1 VVSWLVV
8 LVLTVGVSLLFW
20 SAVGLLRFL
29 DENVGRGPREGE
41 RGEVP
46 GAAHV
51 AALIAAHNEELVI
64 EKSLSSVTAL
74 LPPSQVF
81 VVSDGSSDATAEKAR
96 AAGVHVLEL
105 SSNRGKGGALAAA
118 VEHFGLCRHYQ
129 IVLLL
134 DADTLL
140 SPDYLDT
147 GLPLFADPEVA
158 AVAGRPQTIWQPRK
172 MSRTAQFI
180 AAYRAMVFLRA
191 MEFTRY
197 GQAWRHAN
205 AVVVVPGFA
214 SMYRASALAQIEIN
228 APGLVVEDL
237 NMTFEVHHKR
247 LGRIAFHPAA
257 AVGYTQDPYTMGDY
271 VRQVSRWSLVLWQ
284 TVRRHGFL
292 HRGLFWAGLTVYIAE
307 VITSSIVAILFPFG
321 LALHA
326 AAELSGD
333 RFAVPAGVLGELFHV
348 VSIQNFLIAVLLPQ
362 YVFTMLVSALH
373 RRPRYLLFGLG
384 FPVMWIIDS
393 VVHLATLPR
402 AWTDRSTGAWTSPAR
417 RSLSATDS
425 ADRTKEMV

>member
-1 VVSWLVV
+1 VSWLVAVV
-8 LVLTVGVSLLFW
+8 LVVGVSLLFW
-20 SAVGLLRFL
+20 SAVGLLRFV
-29 DENVGRGPREGE
+29 DEKVLRGSRAGARGP
-41 RGEVP
+41 VP
-46 GAAHV
+46 ASATV

-64 EKSLSSVTAL
+64 EKCLSRVTAL
-74 LPPSQVF
+74 LAPSQVF
-81 VVSDGSSDATAEKAR
+81 VVSDGSSDATAQKAR
-96 AAGVHVLEL
+96 SAGVHVLEL
-105 SSNRGKGGALAAA
+105 SPNRGKGGALAAA
-118 VEHFGLCRHYQ
+118 VAHFDLCRDFQ

-147 GLPLFADPEVA
+147 GLPLFADPEVV
-158 AVAGRPQTIWQPRK
+158 AVAGRPRTLWQPLQ
-172 MSRTAQFI
+172 MTRTAQFI
-180 AAYRAMVFLRA
+180 AAYRAMIYLRA
-191 MEFTRY
+191 LEFTKY
-197 GQAWRHAN
+197 GQGWRHAD

-214 SMYRASALAQIEIN
+214 SMYRTSALAQIEIN

-257 AVGYTQDPYTMGDY
+257 AVGYTQDPDTMGDY

-284 TVRRHGFL
+284 TIRRHGFL
-292 HRGLFWAGLTVYIAE
+292 HRGLFWAGLTVYIVE
-307 VITSSIVAILFPFG
+307 VITSSIVAILFPLG

-326 AAELSGD
+326 AAELFGD
-333 RFAVPAGVLGELFHV
+333 GAPAPTGLLGDLFHV

-362 YVFTMLVSALH
+362 YVFTVLVSALH

-402 AWTDRSTGAWTSPAR
+402 AWTHRSTGAWTSPAR
-417 RSLSATDS
+417 RSLSAMDS